1 MIRKT
6 TNGDI
11 SDDEFEAVLKP
22 FLDDYDNFIY
32 SYVMPEIIAYYIAN
46 SFNRNSM
53 YSGTFRIGELKE
65 LTWKDIDFE
74 NKTVSINKQITKQS
88 SRENWRFV
96 PPKTKKSNRVL
107 PLTKVLLNDLKTL
120 KESDKEILFGFNDK
134 FFVVGDI
141 APASN
146 NRFSDRKN
154 KNCEKAG
161 VKQIRLH
168 DFRHSCASLLIYKGA
183 SINMV
188 SKFLGHSKIEE
199 TLNTYTHLYS
209 NALSDITN
217 LIDEMNES

>member
-1 MIRKT
+1 MINSSLLVILHPLVI
-6 TNGDI
+6 TN
-11 SDDEFEAVLKP
+11 SL
-22 FLDDYDNFIY
+22 
-32 SYVMPEIIAYYIAN
+32 
-46 SFNRNSM
+46 
-53 YSGTFRIGELKE
+53 
-65 LTWKDIDFE
+65 
-74 NKTVSINKQITKQS
+74 
-88 SRENWRFV
+88 
-96 PPKTKKSNRVL
+96 
-107 PLTKVLLNDLKTL
+107 
-120 KESDKEILFGFNDK
+120 
-134 FFVVGDI
+134 
-141 APASN
+141 
-146 NRFSDRKN
+146 DRKN